1 MLSTFISQLWVPGGF
16 TFEVQG
22 KQVAILSTQSVIPY
36 ENQLI
41 KVKAIFVECAIEIR
55 TTCSPLEVLR
65 LQTRFY

>member
-1 MLSTFISQLWVPGGF
+1 MLSTFISQLRVPEGF

-41 KVKAIFVECAIEIR
+41 KVKAMKIKKA
-55 TTCSPLEVLR
+55 L
-65 LQTRFY
+65 